1 MTDSNEVELKR
12 NMEYFD
18 DFMKLHRAGKGHPF
32 THTCVGGLSG
42 SFYIENGVDHQKFL
56 NLYCKIFQHADFS
69 LSEKQCEVGPLMTD
83 YDFVFGAEHT
93 SRMYTMD
100 DIERVVAVLNEIIC
114 ETMDVSEDEVIAF
127 VTEKN
132 RPTIEYEKD
141 DSDEGTATPREHKI
155 KRVKDG
161 FHICYIIPMTINQR
175 QFIYHKLKETAERD
189 NIFENIPFTNSYDDI
204 LDVSTISRN
213 NWMMYGSYKQPNG
226 QRYKLTKVYKSNMS
240 EEDIDNYTPE
250 DLVTL
255 FSVRQFDDDDQIG
268 IRVEAQNEFLKF
280 SQLETRKKENKKKMT
295 GNMQPIAGTTRASSL
310 VQKAKKLVAILN
322 PEKRAYQYSDWTH
335 LCWTLRS
342 IDDSL
347 YDDFIEISGKAPNF
361 DKLACNKLW
370 ADKKQYPWTIGSL
383 YHWAKEDNPEK
394 YKEILRES
402 NAELIQRAEDGSDTS
417 IAKLIYAMYPNT
429 FVCSSIKDSQWYE
442 FKNHRWR
449 VTDKAYAL
457 HPIISDEIS
466 GMLMDAATNSLSLGK
481 GIDAG
486 ERDKC
491 ITKGT
496 TLAKMSRKLCD
507 MSKMNT
513 VVAACAG
520 LFLDEKFEDNLDSN
534 LKLIGFNNGVYDL
547 TTMKFRNGTPDDL
560 VSLTTGYDYVEFTGK
575 EPVFSEIEDYF
586 DKIQTNKNIREYLL
600 RYIAGT
606 LDGTQMQKVH
616 FWTGSGCHSADTE
629 ILMYD
634 GSVKCAKDVCV
645 GDQLMGDNSTPR
657 NVRTLFT
664 GVQDMYKVKLS
675 DGSTFIA
682 NANHRLAL
690 KSTHNNDIFFDVTSK
705 TYIVEYHKS
714 TQDGPVKMTK
724 YFPITENADGIAKRL
739 AQEYLEKKNMR
750 SDTIKYGKVIPITI
764 LNYIKLNDEIKKSY
778 VCYRNA
784 IEFTARPI
792 MMDAYKVG
800 NSLKCGS
807 IPTTYMLN
815 TMQIREKVLAGI
827 LDNFGDVCDDKVFI
841 TIGDE
846 QLMHDVIFMCRSMGI
861 HTDTIDTKT
870 IKLSGNITRIKCNH
884 LQINE
889 YSNSDSFGKAE
900 TLTRIGETSFSN
912 PRDHDLTYSF
922 TVENIGRG
930 QFYGFAV
937 DSNERYVLQNC
948 IVTYNSNGKSLTTSL
963 IKKTFGKYY
972 NTLDHSVL
980 TQKRGGSSQAT
991 PELADKRGT
1000 RFIVMQEPE
1009 ETDKI
1014 NVSFMK
1020 QLSGDDELN
1029 VRALFKN
1036 CFTYTPQ
1043 FKLNMVCNVLPS
1055 ITAIDGGTWRRVI
1068 VIPFDSEFVE
1078 HPTKPYQ
1085 FKLDINM
1092 KDKMKEWH
1100 RPFMWLLL
1108 NKYYPIWNTDKSV
1121 PGEVTLKTDTYKKQ
1135 CDMYRDFIT
1144 ESYEI
1149 TDDDSDT
1156 VRCAEIHPAFIQW
1169 YKEQFPASKTSCPS
1183 KRVFIDNIEKSM
1195 NLKTRDNIV
1204 YRLKLKSTSERNV
1217 NIDDI

>member
-1 MTDSNEVELKR
+1 MTDGNEVELKR

-32 THTCVGGLSG
+32 THTCVGGISG

-56 NLYCKIFQHADFS
+56 NLYCKIFQDANFS

-83 YDFVFGAEHT
+83 YDFIFNAEHT
-93 SRMYTMD
+93 TRMYTID
-100 DIERVVAVLNEIIC
+100 DIIRVIVVLNKIVS
-114 ETMDVSEDEVIAF
+114 ETMDISEDEIIAF
-127 VTEKN
+127 VQEKKK
-132 RPTIEYEKD
+132 PTIEYEKD
-141 DSDEGTATPREHKI
+141 DSDESTTPREKKI

-161 FHICYIIPMTINQR
+161 FHICYIIPMTIDQR

-189 NIFENIPFTNSYDDI
+189 NIFENIPFINNYDDI

-213 NWMMYGSYKQPNG
+213 NWMMYGSYKQPTG
-226 QRYKLTKVYKSNMS
+226 QRYILTKVYKNDMS
-240 EEDIDNYTPE
+240 EEDIDMYTPE

-268 IRVEAQNEFLKF
+268 IRAEAQDEFLKF
-280 SQLETRKKENKKKMT
+280 RQLEIRKKANKKIVT
-295 GNMQPIAGTTRASSL
+295 GNIQPITGLTRASSL

-322 PEKRAYQYSDWTH
+322 PEKRAYKYEDWRN

-347 YDDFIEISGKAPNF
+347 YDDFIEISEKAPNF

-370 ADKKQYPWTIGSL
+370 ADKRTNSWTIGSL

-394 YKEILRES
+394 YKDILRES
-402 NAELIQRAEDGSDTS
+402 NSDLIQRAEDGSDTS

-449 VTDKAYAL
+449 VTDKAYAI

-481 GIDAG
+481 GIEAS

-534 LKLIGFNNGVYDL
+534 LKLIGFNNGIYDL
-547 TTMKFRNGTPDDL
+547 TTLKFRNGSPDDL
-560 VSLTTGYDYVEFTGK
+560 VSLTTGYDYIEFTGK

-600 RYIAGT
+600 RYIAGS
-606 LDGTQMQKVH
+606 LDGCQMQKVH

-634 GSVKCAKDVCV
+634 GSVKCASDVYV
-645 GDQLMGDNSTPR
+645 GDQLMGDDSTPR
-657 NVRTLFT
+657 NVRALFT
-664 GVQDMYKVKLS
+664 GAQDMYKITLS

-690 KSTHNNDIFFDVTSK
+690 KSMHDNDIFFDAISK

-724 YFPITENADGIAKRL
+724 YFPITENADCIAKRL

-764 LNYIKLNDEIKKSY
+764 LNYLKLNAEIKKSY
-778 VCYRNA
+778 VCYRNS

-792 MMDAYKVG
+792 LMDAYKVG
-800 NSLKCGS
+800 NSLKCGN

-827 LDNFGDVCDDKVFI
+827 LDNFCDIRNDKVFI
-841 TIGDE
+841 VIDDK
-846 QLMHDVIFMCRSMGI
+846 QLMHDVIFMCRTMGI
-861 HTDTIDTKT
+861 HVDIIESNTIT
-870 IKLSGNITRIKCNH
+870 LSRVPNNYFH
-884 LQINE
+884 ANE
-889 YSNSDSFGKAE
+889 YINME
-900 TLTRIGETSFSN
+900 
-912 PRDHDLTYSF
+912 HDLTYSF

-972 NTLDHSVL
+972 NTLDHSIL

-1036 CFTYTPQ
+1036 FFTYTPQ

-1055 ITAIDGGTWRRVI
+1055 ITAIDGGTWRRV
-1068 VIPFDSEFVE
+1068 VVVPFDSEFVE
-1078 HPTKPYQ
+1078 HPTKPHQ
-1085 FKLDINM
+1085 FQLDINM

-1100 RPFMWLLL
+1100 QPFIWLLL
-1108 NKYYPIWNTDKSV
+1108 NKYYSIWDKNKSI
-1121 PGEVTLKTDTYKKQ
+1121 PSEVTLKTDTYKRQ
-1135 CDMYRDFIT
+1135 CDMYRDFVT
-1144 ESYEI
+1144 ETYEI
-1149 TDDDSDT
+1149 TDDDEDKI
-1156 VRCAEIHPAFIQW
+1156 RCSELYEGF
-1169 YKEQFPASKTSCPS
+1169 KTWFKQEFDNMKASCPS

-1195 NLKTRDNIV
+1195 NLKTKENIV
-1204 YRLKLKSTSERNV
+1204 YKLKLKSSCERNV
-1217 NIDDI
+1217 NMDNM

>member
-32 THTCVGGLSG
+32 THTCVGGISG

-56 NLYCKIFQHADFS
+56 NLYCKIFQDADFS

-83 YDFVFGAEHT
+83 YDFVFDAEHT
-93 SRMYTMD
+93 SRMYTDD
-100 DIERVVAVLNEIIC
+100 DIERVVKVLNEIIC

-127 VTEKN
+127 VTEKKK
-132 RPTIEYEKD
+132 PTIEYEKD
-141 DSDEGTATPREHKI
+141 ESDEGSSHEQKI

-161 FHICYIIPMTINQR
+161 FHICYIIPMTIDQR

-189 NIFENIPFTNSYDDI
+189 DIFENIPFTNTYDDI

-226 QRYKLTKVYKSNMS
+226 QRYILTKVYKSDMS

-255 FSVRQFDDDDQIG
+255 FSVRQFDEDDQIG
-268 IRVEAQNEFLKF
+268 IRVEAQDEFLKF
-280 SQLETRKKENKKKMT
+280 RQLETRKKENKKRVT
-295 GNMQPIAGTTRASSL
+295 GNVQPIVGTTRASSL

-322 PEKRAYQYSDWTH
+322 PEKRAYRYSDWTH

-347 YDDFIEISGKAPNF
+347 YDDFIEISEKAPNF

-370 ADKKQYPWTIGSL
+370 ADKKQYSWTIGSL

-449 VTDKAYAL
+449 VTDKAYAI
-457 HPIISDEIS
+457 HPIISEEIS
-466 GMLMDAATNSLSLGK
+466 GMLMDAASNCLLMKRGAGSDEKNSC
-481 GIDAG
+481 A
-486 ERDKC
+486 
-491 ITKGT
+491 TKAAN
-496 TLAKMSRKLCD
+496 LAKMSRKLCD

-520 LFLDEKFEDNLDSN
+520 LFLDEKFEDKLDSN
-534 LKLIGFNNGVYDL
+534 LKLIGFNNGIYDL
-547 TTMKFRNGTPDDL
+547 STLKFRNGTPDDL

-600 RYIAGT
+600 RYIAGS
-606 LDGTQMQKVH
+606 LDGSQMQRVH

-634 GSVKCAKDVCV
+634 GSVKRAKDIYV
-645 GDQLMGDNSTPR
+645 GDQLMGDDSTPR

-664 GVQDMYKVKLS
+664 GAQDMYSVTLS
-675 DGSTFIA
+675 DGSSFIA

-690 KSTHNNDIFFDVTSK
+690 KSIHTNDIFFDASSK
-705 TYIVEYHKS
+705 TYIVEYHKM

-724 YFPITENADGIAKRL
+724 YFPITANADNIAKRL

-778 VCYRNA
+778 VCYRNV
-784 IEFTARPI
+784 IEFASRPI

-800 NSLKCGS
+800 HSLKCGN

-815 TMQIREKVLAGI
+815 TMKIREKVLAGI
-827 LDNFGDVCDDKVFI
+827 LDNFGDVCDDKVFVVI
-841 TIGDE
+841 ADE

-870 IKLSGNITRIKCNH
+870 IKLSGNITRVKCNH

-889 YSNSDSFGKAE
+889 YSNSE
-900 TLTRIGETSFSN
+900 
-912 PRDHDLTYSF
+912 HDLTYSF

-937 DSNERYVLQNC
+937 DNNERYILQNC

-972 NTLDHSVL
+972 CTLEHTVL
-980 TQKRGGSSQAT
+980 TQKRAGSSQAT

-1000 RFIVMQEPE
+1000 RFAVMQEPE
-1009 ETDKI
+1009 ESDKI

-1036 CFTYTPQ
+1036 CFSYTPQ

-1055 ITAIDGGTWRRVI
+1055 ITAIDGGTWRRV
-1068 VIPFDSEFVE
+1068 VVVPFDSEFVE
-1078 HPTKPYQ
+1078 HPTKPHQ
-1085 FKLDINM
+1085 FHLDINM

-1100 RPFMWLLL
+1100 QPFMWLLL
-1108 NKYYPIWNTDKSV
+1108 NKYYPIWNNDKSV
-1121 PGEVTLKTDTYKKQ
+1121 PSEVTIKTDTYKRQ
-1135 CDMYRDFIT
+1135 CDMYRDFVT
-1144 ESYEI
+1144 GMYEI
-1149 TDDDSDT
+1149 TDDDDDL
-1156 VRCAEIHPAFIQW
+1156 VRCDELYPAFKLW
-1169 YKEQFPASKTSCPS
+1169 YKEAFDNMKASCPS

-1195 NLKTRDNIV
+1195 NLKTIDNIV
-1204 YRLKLKSTSERNV
+1204 HKLKLKSGPERSQDV
-1217 NIDDI
+1217 DVDKM